1 MAEPFATADDL
12 MSVYPLDSSERQRAQ
27 ALLESASR
35 ILRLAAPRYAQAEQV
50 EPGICKDIVIAMVQ
64 RFFEQ
69 ERNTAVPDGVT
80 STTMSVDGFS
90 QSFGFGQPVGGLRLL
105 PRELKL
111 LGQGKQHIGHIE
123 L

>member
-1 MAEPFATADDL
+1 MTKSFATTNELEA
-12 MSVYPLDSSERQRAQ
+12 VYPLDSSEQERVQ
-27 ALLESASR
+27 LLLDSASR
-35 ILRLAAPRYAQAEQV
+35 MLRLAAPRYKQAEDA

-64 RFFEQ
+64 RVFEQ
-69 ERNTAVPDGVT
+69 ERNTGMPDGVT

>member
-1 MAEPFATADDL
+1 MAESFATADDL
-12 MSVYPLDSSERQRAQ
+12 MSFYPLDSSERQRAQ
-27 ALLESASR
+27 T
-35 ILRLAAPRYAQAEQV
+35 EQV